1 MTHNLF
7 PGPNAAF
14 NNPEINTISYFPSIH
29 KISAITPISDRYT
42 QITTSASNTYVV
54 GQQVRFLVPAQYGMS
69 ELNEVTAFVTEVISD
84 TQFLANVNTLTFTS
98 FIPSAS
104 TRIFAFVNP
113 IGDVNSGALNSSGRN
128 NNQLYIDGSF
138 RDIFNAT

>member
-14 NNPEINTISYFPSIH
+14 NNPPINTVSYFPTIH
-29 KISAITPISDRYT
+29 KIAAIQPLTDRST
-42 QITTSASNTYVV
+42 RVTTTTSNTYVM
-54 GQQVRFLVPAQYGMS
+54 GQLVRFLVPSQYGMS
-69 ELNEVTAFVTEVISD
+69 ELSEMQAYVTLVESS
-84 TQFLANVNTLTFTS
+84 TQFIADVNTLNFTD
-98 FIPSAS
+98 FIPNAS
-104 TRIFAFVNP
+104 TTTFAFVNP
-113 IGDVNSGALNSSGRN
+113 IGDVNTGAINASGRN